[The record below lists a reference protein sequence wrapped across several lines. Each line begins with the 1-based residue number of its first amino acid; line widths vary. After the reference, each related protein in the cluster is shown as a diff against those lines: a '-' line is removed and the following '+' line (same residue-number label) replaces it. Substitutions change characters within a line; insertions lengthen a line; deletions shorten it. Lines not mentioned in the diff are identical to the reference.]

1 MVCFSLGSNLGNRI
15 EFLRQALQMLEER
28 VGKMLSISSIYETE
42 PWGVDG
48 HQNYYN
54 LVAWFDTKL
63 LPDEV
68 LETAMI
74 IEKEL
79 GRMRIKNMIEPRTI
93 DIDILF
99 YNNLIIDTKSLKI
112 PHPLIKNRNFV
123 LVPLAEV
130 SGEFVHPEQ
139 MVTINELVKLC
150 KDTSIIIKTDIKIK

>member
-15 EFLRQALQMLEER
+15 EFLRQAMQMLEER

-139 MVTINELVKLC
+139 MVTINELVKSC
-150 KDTSIIIKTDIKIK
+150 QDTSIIIKTDIKIK

>member
-1 MVCFSLGSNLGNRI
+1 MVCFSLGCNLGNRI
-15 EFLRQALQMLEER
+15 EFLRQALQILEER

-48 HQNYYN
+48 HQHYYN

-63 LPDEV
+63 LPVEV

-99 YNNLIIDTKSLKI
+99 YDNLIIDTKSLKI

-123 LVPLAEV
+123 LVPLAEI
-130 SGEFVHPEQ
+130 SGGFLHPELR
-139 MVTINELVKLC
+139 VTITELVKLC

>member
-1 MVCFSLGSNLGNRI
+1 MVCFSLGSNLGDRI
-15 EFLRQALQMLEER
+15 EFLRHAMQMLEER
-28 VGKMLSISSIYETE
+28 VGTMVSVSSVYETE

-54 LVAWFDTKL
+54 LVAWYDTKL

-68 LETAMI
+68 LETALI

-79 GRMRIKNMIEPRTI
+79 GRMRKKNMIEPRTI

-99 YNNLIIDTKSLKI
+99 YDNLIIDTKSLKI
-112 PHPLIKNRNFV
+112 PHPMIKNRNFV
-123 LVPLAEV
+123 LVPLAEI
-130 SGEFVHPEQ
+130 SGEFVHLEHV
-139 MVTINELVKLC
+139 VTINELVKLC